1 MPTFIKTI
9 SLGLLTLTLMSGC
22 AQSSLNQSNDR
33 LLAMDKSRNV
43 LSFADSLD
51 DVLPSVVRIGTV
63 KSNEAGNIGLS
74 GIG

>member
-33 LLAMDKSRNV
+33 SLAMDKSRNV